1 MGFKKYPLAELFN
14 FSELR
19 NFEEKFR
26 FLSRHGAIES
36 F

>member
-14 FSELR
+14 FSELH
-19 NFEEKFR
+19 NSEGKFH
-26 FLSRHGAIES
+26 FLSRDGAIES